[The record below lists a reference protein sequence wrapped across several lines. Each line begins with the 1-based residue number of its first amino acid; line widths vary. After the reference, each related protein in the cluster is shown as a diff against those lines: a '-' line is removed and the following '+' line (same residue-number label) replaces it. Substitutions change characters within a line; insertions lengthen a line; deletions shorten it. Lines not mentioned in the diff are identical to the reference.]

1 MIWLLIPIF
10 IWTLALII
18 MGLPQLIVRSVQK
31 IKANLRKEAK
41 LAKRTNPDES
51 MYKTIEEDILDMI
64 HMRGLHLISS
74 IVGLILIAL
83 GTVALCA
90 VLLL

>member
-18 MGLPQLIVRSVQK
+18 MGLPQLIYQIVQK
-31 IKANLRKEAK
+31 VKVKLRKEAK
-41 LAKRTNPDES
+41 LARRTNPDES
-51 MYKTIEEDILDMI
+51 MYKAIEEDILDVI
-64 HMRGLHLISS
+64 HMRGLHLIGS

>member
-1 MIWLLIPIF
+1 MVTDPYIHLDPCIDHNGITSTYCPNR
-10 IWTLALII
+10 TK
-18 MGLPQLIVRSVQK
+18 V
-31 IKANLRKEAK
+31 KANRRKEAK

-64 HMRGLHLISS
+64 DMRGLYLISS

>member
-1 MIWLLIPIF
+1 MVTDPYIHLDPCIDYNGITSTYCPNR
-10 IWTLALII
+10 TKE
-18 MGLPQLIVRSVQK
+18 V
-31 IKANLRKEAK
+31 KANRRKEAK

-64 HMRGLHLISS
+64 HMRGLYLISS